1 MGSVGTG
8 GGTISGVLG
17 AASSWLVLPSLWTEW
32 IAVGGLAT
40 TSESVSSVRGPLPH
54 RPRSLAIRRWSAS
67 GSGVVR
73 VLGEAKLFI
82 ENFFLLLLAGGME
95 NLLGVLFA
103 TENGF
108 EFIGDRSDLL
118 SGF

>member
-1 MGSVGTG
+1 
-8 GGTISGVLG
+8 VLG
-17 AASSWLVLPSLWTEW
+17 ADSSGGSASRETEW

-40 TSESVSSVRGPLPH
+40 TSESVEEPRPPPPSTSV
-54 RPRSLAIRRWSAS
+54 LAIRRWSSS

-73 VLGEAKLFI
+73 VLGWAKLFI

>member
-1 MGSVGTG
+1 MLR
-8 GGTISGVLG
+8 VLG
-17 AASSWLVLPSLWTEW
+17 AA
-32 IAVGGLAT
+32 
-40 TSESVSSVRGPLPH
+40 
-54 RPRSLAIRRWSAS
+54 
-67 GSGVVR
+67 
-73 VLGEAKLFI
+73 KLFI
-82 ENFFLLLLAGGME
+82 ANFFLLLLACGME